1 MKKKRKNTKNPKIC
15 LLTKSR
21 LSPINAGCSLY
32 CSAAD
37 SRQFPL
43 SNFANFHLLVFIP
56 FLERTEIKFTLLYLK
71 YISKFHQLICQFWLQ
86 WLFFC
91 QNLCLKSNKV
101 LLNKEQFCFQY
112 SCPIYITSL
121 IHNIFVPLLRLTPLA
136 DFKIIGCGVWTNC
149 RIPCENPQEVQSNA
163 EKYSPPATKVLLAN
177 IWTTLPVE
185 NSWKCIFF
193 SQGAITDH
201 DQCEEIYPPRSFQ
214 GRANIFWLRN
224 SLERLS
230 RLFWDLPGIKVGAL
244 RGSRQ
249 GSHW

>member
-1 MKKKRKNTKNPKIC
+1 M
-15 LLTKSR
+15 
-21 LSPINAGCSLY
+21 
-32 CSAAD
+32 
-37 SRQFPL
+37 
-43 SNFANFHLLVFIP
+43 VV
-56 FLERTEIKFTLLYLK
+56 
-71 YISKFHQLICQFWLQ
+71 
-86 WLFFC
+86 FC

-193 SQGAITDH
+193 HKVQSRTMISVKKYTRQGVFKDEQI
-201 DQCEEIYPPRSFQ
+201 F
-214 GRANIFWLRN
+214 FWLRN